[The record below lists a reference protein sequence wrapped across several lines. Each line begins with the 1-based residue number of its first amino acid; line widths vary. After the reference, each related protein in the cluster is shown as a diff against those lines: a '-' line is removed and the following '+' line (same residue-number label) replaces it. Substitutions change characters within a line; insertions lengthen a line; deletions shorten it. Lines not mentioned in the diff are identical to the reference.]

1 MDVKIIKHGRVPEPQ
16 KFAIGFKCT
25 CCNCEFCQEVYWD
38 GPGDEKCEHP
48 QGDRFLGWIKVVDGK
63 PPRDVP
69 VIVRYDNGVIATA
82 EYHVGDGHGICYELW
97 TLCGGLKVKSDRFWT
112 EYTANPV
119 EWLSGYWPEVSDS
132 KIQ

>member
-1 MDVKIIKHGRVPEPQ
+1 MVQEMKNRESICDYCLRHGE
-16 KFAIGFKCT
+16 
-25 CCNCEFCQEVYWD
+25 CEFCQEVYWD

-82 EYHVGDGHGICYELW
+82 EYHVGDGQGICYELW
-97 TLCGGLKVKSDRFWT
+97 TLCGGLKIKNDRFCT
-112 EYTANPV
+112 EYTADPV
-119 EWLSGYWPEVSDS
+119 EWLSGYWPEVYNS
-132 KIQ
+132 KIR